1 MSDYIVRATAA
12 NETVRA
18 FAIDSTEMAAE
29 ARERHQTFPVVTAA
43 LGRLM
48 SVTAM
53 MGSMMKG
60 ENDKLTTTIK
70 GDGPIAQMTVTVD
83 SHGNVKGFP
92 ANPCVDI
99 PLKRAGKLDVGGAV
113 GAGTLTVSM
122 DLGLKEPY
130 NGQVELQTG
139 EIGDDFAYYFTAS
152 EQTPSAVGLGV
163 MINTDSTVRHSGGF
177 IIQMMPDVEEET
189 IEKLETAIQ
198 QSQTVS
204 EMMESGMKPEDMIQT
219 LLQGLEPEIFETMP
233 VRFHCGCSKER
244 VAGALATIQTGELD
258 QMIEDGEDIEVKCHF
273 CNSTYQFSVPEL
285 QEILAK
291 RVTDGK
297 EIE

>member
-83 SHGNVKGFP
+83 SHGNVKGFL